1 MKQIWMIVVV
11 GLFMIGFSSLAFTQE
26 HKASM
31 MDTSKD
37 MKQGDKMCPGKMQGM
52 GHCCEMMMGK
62 SLVATEDGGVVVLLG
77 NKLFKYDKDLVLQKE
92 AEIKIDK
99 EFMQKMMEKCP
110 MSGKMKSEGVTKA
123 EPKGQTMSPQT
134 SGQEAPHSH

>member
-1 MKQIWMIVVV
+1 MKQLWMIVLV

-26 HKASM
+26 HKGGM
-31 MDTSKD
+31 MDMSKD
-37 MKQGDKMCPGKMQGM
+37 TKQGDKMCPGKMQGM

-62 SLVATEDGGVVVLLG
+62 SLVATEDGGVVVMLG